1 MSKDRAS
8 VEVTLDGTDVAVS
21 NAKRLDQAFE
31 RWGHSA
37 ASGARAVGGSLAS
50 MAGSVIKTGLAIQG
64 GLSLMSAID
73 QAKHLDETTAKLGQ
87 SAKTSGNELQEAF
100 KRAEQRTLTSA
111 GAQAEFAKQLGRT
124 TYDSKFAAEAV
135 SAMAEE
141 ALASGRE
148 LGEGLPFA
156 AALSDLGV
164 RAQDVLPELDRV
176 RAMAE
181 LVGTIGGDLALKD
194 TLAALRPEL
203 QTVAADGDAARSKME
218 ALVAVLGK
226 GLKAPQAQAVGSAA
240 ISMVKQRA
248 LDIERLTGRRVLD
261 NNGQVIDPTR
271 ALADVKRI
279 AQRKFGTNQEAQR
292 RALISEFGS
301 DLGLA
306 IFRTDFSEVDR
317 VSKAKGTGKTTAG
330 AQKFRESKEGG
341 RAGRRLA
348 IESTAR
354 DVAGKALGAAD
365 EALGDG
371 TRPDGTRQPG
381 IGNLVQRWISE
392 PDALAADLASGAKED
407 FFGIDA
413 IAAAWR
419 KPRATTDAGK
429 EWRSQHADTVGKEL
443 AAQAMSAGDLT
454 SAYGKTGGDPAVV
467 DAMLG
472 TLQAMLQQQQS
483 TNALLKD
490 QVAAGIAER
499 LQRTPLMIRQQ
510 APANKE
516 GGN

>member
-124 TYDSKFAAEAV
+124 TYDSKFAADAV
-135 SAMAEE
+135 SAMAED

-148 LGEGLPFA
+148 LGEGLPLA

-181 LVGTIGGDLALKD
+181 MVGTVGGDLALKD

-279 AQRKFGTNQEAQR
+279 TQRKFGSNQEAQR
-292 RALISEFGS
+292 RALISEFGA

-317 VSKAKGTGKTTAG
+317 VDKAKGTGKTTAG

-354 DVAGKALGAAD
+354 DLAGKALGAAD

-381 IGNLVQRWISE
+381 IGNLVQRWIND
-392 PDALAADLASGAKED
+392 PDALGADLAANARKG
-407 FFGIDA
+407 FFSDIT
-413 IAAAWR
+413 WR
-419 KPRATTDAGK
+419 KPVTTDAGK

-443 AAQAMSAGDLT
+443 AVQAMSAGDLT
-454 SAYGKTGGDPAVV
+454 SVYGKTGGDPAVV

>member
-164 RAQDVLPELDRV
+164 RAQDVMPELDRV

-181 LVGTIGGDLALKD
+181 QVGTVGGHLALKD

-203 QTVAADGDAARSKME
+203 QTVAADSDEARGRLE

-226 GLKAPQAQAVGSAA
+226 GLKAPQAQAVGSSAL
-240 ISMVKQRA
+240 SMVKQRA

-279 AQRKFGTNQEAQR
+279 TQRKFGSNQEAQR
-292 RALISEFGS
+292 RALISEFGA

-306 IFRTDFSEVDR
+306 IFRTDFSEVNQ
-317 VSKAKGTGKTTAG
+317 VAKAKGSGKTAAE
-330 AQKFRESKEGG
+330 AQKFRDSKEGG
-341 RAGRRLA
+341 RISRRLT

-365 EALGDG
+365 EALGGG
-371 TRPDGTRQPG
+371 TGPDGKRQPG
-381 IGNLVQRWISE
+381 VGDLVQRWVS
-392 PDALAADLASGAKED
+392 DSSSLGADLASSAREG
-407 FFGIDA
+407 FSLSGIP
-413 IAAAWR
+413 WR
-419 KPRATTDAGK
+419 KAVTTDAGK

-472 TLQAMLQQQQS
+472 TLQAMLLQQQS